1 MEENADA
8 PYRSRVRQRQHRP
21 SAANGATGQGI
32 RSSSGQIRQSSS
44 GILEECASIRTSQRF
59 GDAFWEETPV
69 KKFLA
74 SVAIAMSVAVP
85 HAFAEGVVDTSK
97 VNKELITTANDK
109 KYTIAT
115 VVKVDGIAWFDRMR
129 DGVDQFKADTGNDV
143 WMVGPSQADAA
154 AQVQIVENLIAQGV
168 DAIAIV
174 PFSVEAV
181 EPVLKKARERGIVVI
196 SHEASNI
203 QNVDYDIEAFD
214 NKAYGANLM
223 KELGKSMGGKG
234 KYVATVGSL
243 TSKSQMEW
251 IDGAVEYQKAN
262 FPEMSEATG
271 RLETYDDAN
280 TDYNKLKEAMTAYP
294 DIKGILGAPM
304 PTSAGAGR
312 LIAEGGLKGKVFF
325 AGTGL
330 VSVAGEYLKNDDIQ
344 YIQFWD
350 PAVAGYAMNMLAVA
364 ALEKKNDQIKA
375 GLNLGLPGYE
385 SLLAPDAA
393 KPNLLYGAGWV
404 GVTKE
409 NMDKYDF

>member
-1 MEENADA
+1 MNKFIATA
-8 PYRSRVRQRQHRP
+8 AFAMSLSA
-21 SAANGATGQGI
+21 SAALA
-32 RSSSGQIRQSSS
+32 QS
-44 GILEECASIRTSQRF
+44 A
-59 GDAFWEETPV
+59 
-69 KKFLA
+69 
-74 SVAIAMSVAVP
+74 
-85 HAFAEGVVDTSK
+85 VDTSK
-97 VNKELITTANDK
+97 VNKDLITTANGK
-109 KYTIAT
+109 TYTIAT

-129 DGVDQFKADTGNDV
+129 GGVEQFKADTGHDV
-143 WMVGPSQADAA
+143 WMLGPSQADAA

-181 EPVLKKARERGIVVI
+181 EPVLKKARDRGIVVI

-223 KELGKSMGGKG
+223 KELARSMGGKG
-234 KYVATVGSL
+234 KYVATVGGL

-251 IDGAVEYQKAN
+251 VDGAVEYQKAN
-262 FPEMSEATG
+262 FPEMSLVTE

-280 TDYNKLKEAMTAYP
+280 TDYTKLKEAMTAYP
-294 DIKGILGAPM
+294 DITGILGAPM

-312 LIAEGGLKGKVFF
+312 LIAESGLSGKVFF

-330 VSVAGEYLKNDDIQ
+330 VSVAGEYLKNDNIQ

-364 ALEKKNDQIKA
+364 ALEKKNGQIKA

-385 SLLAPDAA
+385 SLLAPDPS

>member
-1 MEENADA
+1 MISGSRREESN
-8 PYRSRVRQRQHRP
+8 
-21 SAANGATGQGI
+21 I
-32 RSSSGQIRQSSS
+32 I
-44 GILEECASIRTSQRF
+44 ECCDWSRF
-59 GDAFWEETPV
+59 GTLQFQREELFVNKIFTTIALAATLSASAVFAQSAVDA
-69 KKFLA
+69 
-74 SVAIAMSVAVP
+74 
-85 HAFAEGVVDTSK
+85 SK
-97 VNKELITTANDK
+97 VNKELITTASGK

-129 DGVDQFKADTGNDV
+129 DGVEQFKGDTGNDV

-181 EPVLKKARERGIVVI
+181 EPVLKKARDRGIVVI

-203 QNVDYDIEAFD
+203 QNVDFDIEAFD

-262 FPEMSEATG
+262 FPEMSQATE

-280 TDYNKLKEAMTAYP
+280 TDYTKLKEAMTAYP
-294 DIKGILGAPM
+294 DITGILGAPM

-312 LIAEGGLKGKVFF
+312 LIAEGGLSGKVFF
-325 AGTGL
+325 SGTGL
-330 VSVAGEYLKNDDIQ
+330 VSVAGEYIKNDNIQ

-364 ALEKKNDQIKA
+364 VLEKKSEQIKA
-375 GLNLGLPGYE
+375 GLNMGLPGYE
-385 SLLAPDAA
+385 SLLVPDAS
-393 KPNLLYGAGWV
+393 KPHLLYGAGWV

>member
-1 MEENADA
+1 MKK
-8 PYRSRVRQRQHRP
+8 
-21 SAANGATGQGI
+21 
-32 RSSSGQIRQSSS
+32 
-44 GILEECASIRTSQRF
+44 ILISTA
-59 GDAFWEETPV
+59 
-69 KKFLA
+69 L
-74 SVAIAMSVAVP
+74 AMSVAVSQ
-85 HAFAEGVVDTSK
+85 AFAAGVVDTSAL
-97 VNKELITTANDK
+97 NKDLISSAQNK

-129 DGVDQFKADTGNDV
+129 DGVEQFKKDTGNDV

-154 AQVQIVENLIAQGV
+154 AQVQLVENLIAQGV

-181 EPVLKKARERGIVVI
+181 EPVLKKARDRGIVVI

-223 KELGKSMGGKG
+223 KELGKYMGGKG

-251 IDGAVEYQKAN
+251 IDGAVEYQKAH
-262 FPEMSEATG
+262 FPEMSQVAD
-271 RLETYDDAN
+271 RLETYDDAT
-280 TDYNKLKEAMTAYP
+280 TDYNKLKEAMAAYP
-294 DIKGILGAPM
+294 DVTGILGAPM

-312 LIAEGGLKGKVFF
+312 LIAERSLKGKVFF

-330 VSVAGEYLKNDDIQ
+330 VSVAGQYLSNGDIQ

-364 ALEKKNDQIKA
+364 ALEKKHDQIKA

-385 SLLAPDAA
+385 SLIAPDTS

-404 GVTKE
+404 GVTKA
-409 NMDKYDF
+409 NMDQYNF